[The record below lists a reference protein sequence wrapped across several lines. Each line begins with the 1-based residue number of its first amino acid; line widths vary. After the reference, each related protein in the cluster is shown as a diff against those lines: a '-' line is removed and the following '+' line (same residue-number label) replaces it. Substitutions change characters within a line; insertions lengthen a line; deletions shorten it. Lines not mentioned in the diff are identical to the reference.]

1 MERNLEECSIDSLG
15 EREEQSFSLAI
26 AHHHR
31 HHRLSMFSFSVP
43 TLLPRSS
50 LPRPNKLVVT
60 EGSRSRPAGWRTI
73 KLPERELS
81 VCGDGLRV
89 FSGLI

>member
-60 EGSRSRPAGWRTI
+60 EGSRSRPAGWLADDKITRA
-73 KLPERELS
+73 RA
-81 VCGDGLRV
+81 
-89 FSGLI
+89 